1 MVSVHSSAVDYG
13 IPNAHE
19 PKWSPS
25 EKSVARK
32 IYEGALQR
40 ELDAIMREAKQRAQA
55 IRAPGELWDL
65 EDYLT
70 ESRKEINRKYDY
82 RYSVL
87 PLLFAQL
94 VREGR
99 ITEEDLRGL
108 SQDKLNY
115 VRLVRQ
121 LEKEKAEG

>member
-108 SQDKLNY
+108 SENKLNY
-115 VRLVRQ
+115 VRLVRH